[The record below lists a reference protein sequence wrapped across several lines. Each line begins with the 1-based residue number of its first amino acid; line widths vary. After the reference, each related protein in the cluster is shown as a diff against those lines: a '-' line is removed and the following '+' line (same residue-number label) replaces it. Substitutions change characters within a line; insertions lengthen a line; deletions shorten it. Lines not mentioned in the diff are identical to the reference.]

1 MERTGVVGGSD
12 QDSKGPKD
20 TGGHFY
26 LATLIGTHSH
36 GSFPCALSLHL
47 RGQWHSKWRQ
57 IRPNQSPSFAQLELH
72 LPVAL
77 PSNLRIPFILSPVDI
92 TCAWPTPTL
101 TPSLGLF
108 QDKTLSVSLVLPV
121 YSSQEVLSL
130 TWSLSFYLQPV
141 RRLKGKP
148 ENAFDGKAAD
158 LLAMR
163 TSSVFGAPDV
173 IRPTVNKV
181 ASFQLPPAR
190 VIPRQSPSTLTPPP
204 LWGSTALRGPVLT
217 FATQSKAVE
226 SSGATS
232 APGNLRTC
240 CSTSA
245 RFPLLP
251 QVLTTPGFPTRG
263 PLQSTMFPTSPTTK
277 EPRGDI

>member
-108 QDKTLSVSLVLPV
+108 QDKTVSQLGAACVFQPGSAFSNLVSVLLLTA
-121 YSSQEVLSL
+121 SSQTERETRECFWQEGSWLASYADFQCF
-130 TWSLSFYLQPV
+130 WSAWC
-141 RRLKGKP
+141 
-148 ENAFDGKAAD
+148 N
-158 LLAMR
+158 
-163 TSSVFGAPDV
+163 
-173 IRPTVNKV
+173 
-181 ASFQLPPAR
+181 
-190 VIPRQSPSTLTPPP
+190 
-204 LWGSTALRGPVLT
+204 
-217 FATQSKAVE
+217 
-226 SSGATS
+226 
-232 APGNLRTC
+232 
-240 CSTSA
+240 
-245 RFPLLP
+245 
-251 QVLTTPGFPTRG
+251 
-263 PLQSTMFPTSPTTK
+263 
-277 EPRGDI
+277 